1 MCVVGTLGRLTCKPD
16 QAQALVDVYGVF
28 KFSLSLS
35 LSLGVCQK
43 SESTA
48 ALCVAFSGNSS
59 PIFSVL
65 AFCTCSQTVPL
76 LQLAALPFVLQV
88 AALARGRGVLEASV
102 DAPTSLRW
110 QRASPRVWVHHR
122 NYLSCEHA
130 MQPGV
135 RVAENTRKKA
145 MRMEGKKAMGG
156 GQRVFET
163 LRGKWA
169 RASRLCTASCTRS
182 ALTFRSRRLPLRS
195 NSGIKSVAGRA
206 QHDDLVQAETRH

>member
-1 MCVVGTLGRLTCKPD
+1 MFM
-16 QAQALVDVYGVF
+16 VF
-28 KFSLSLS
+28 SNSFSLSLS
-35 LSLGVCQK
+35 LWGVPEERKYGGSLRCFLWQFK
-43 SESTA
+43 
-48 ALCVAFSGNSS
+48 
-59 PIFSVL
+59 PIFSIL
-65 AFCTCSQTVPL
+65 AFCAYNQTGAL